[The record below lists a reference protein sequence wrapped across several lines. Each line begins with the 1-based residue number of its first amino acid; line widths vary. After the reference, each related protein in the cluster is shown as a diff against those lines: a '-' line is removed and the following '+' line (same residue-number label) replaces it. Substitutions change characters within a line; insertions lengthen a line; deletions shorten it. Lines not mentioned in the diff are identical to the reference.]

1 MSAIQHKHYTDNIV
15 LISGKKSNKTATEM
29 ITQITWAIGHVVHKQ
44 VYIVQSF
51 LSSLW
56 TA

>member
-15 LISGKKSNKTATEM
+15 LISGKKSNRTATEM